1 MAVMTHLIFL
11 GRQADVAQAELK
23 VVLARFSQSLQID
36 TITEHTLGITLD
48 ENCTAQKLIDVL
60 GGTFKIA
67 KLMKTIQTVET
78 SEIET
83 EVIEILKTV
92 QADKNRKTFSIAEHD
107 RNHLDALS
115 LPTIKKGLVKAGLSA
130 RFVETSREG
139 GEAALIL
146 EGDIAEIHVIH
157 AKHYTVLGITEA
169 VQDVHNWSHRDMD
182 KPYRDMRRGMLPPKL
197 ARSLVNLAIGAKSPT
212 DLTILDPF
220 CGTGTVLMEA
230 MLLGAHVIGTDLA
243 PDSIHGAGNNL
254 AWMQKE
260 YSLTDAYSL
269 AVQDVTQLTTVQTNN
284 QKVDAIVT
292 EPFLGKPNTEPA
304 DIDNMLKGLEKLYL
318 GSFKQWLQIL
328 KPGGVV
334 VIAFPFVQ
342 HKDRVKTVQ
351 TLIDRLESLGY
362 TREKGPYLYT
372 RPNAFVQRALYVY
385 RLKE

>member
-1 MAVMTHLIFL
+1 MTHLVFL
-11 GRQADVAQAELK
+11 GRQADVAQAELEG
-23 VVLARFSQSLQID
+23 VLARFHQSTQIEKL
-36 TITEHTLGITLD
+36 TSHVVGITLD
-48 ENCTAQKLIDVL
+48 DTCSAQKLIDVL
-60 GGTFKIA
+60 GGTVKIA
-67 KLMKTIQTVET
+67 KMIKSIQTVET
-78 SEIET
+78 PAIEA
-83 EVIEILKTV
+83 EVIEVLRTV
-92 QADKNRKTFSIAEHD
+92 QPDKTRKTFSIAEHD

-115 LPTIKKGLVKAGLSA
+115 LPTIKKGLVKAGLTA

-146 EGDIAEIHVIH
+146 EGDIAEIHVVHIQ
-157 AKHYTVLGITEA
+157 HYTILGLTEA

-197 ARSLVNLAIGAKSPT
+197 ARSLVNLAVGAKKPS

-220 CGTGTVLMEA
+220 CGTGTVLMEG

-243 PDSIHGAGNNL
+243 PDSVHGAGNNL

-260 YSLTDAYSL
+260 YTLTDTYSL
-269 AVQDVTQLTTVQTNN
+269 AVQDVTQISTVQTNN

-292 EPFLGKPNTEPA
+292 EPFLGKQNPDPA

-318 GSFKQWLQIL
+318 GAFKQWLQIL
-328 KPGGVV
+328 QPGGVV
-334 VIAFPFVQ
+334 VIAFPFIQ

-372 RPNAFVQRALYVY
+372 RPGAFVQRALYVY